1 MAGQRLTDK
10 TAITEQLASGDLLM
24 TVDVSDSTGSAS
36 GTSKQIAN
44 KYVIQTDTLSLTA
57 SDLDL
62 SSTPQTLV
70 SAPGSGYFI
79 QPLTITCI
87 VTFVSIGTTQSNYLY
102 ISYDSSQTANYLVRQ
117 RDFMKSESSDT
128 SYVFGGANDTAS
140 NGTNPASIDN
150 QALKV
155 YANVDFIGNFTM
167 KWFTTYQIVKI

>member
-10 TAITEQLASGDLLM
+10 TALTEQLASGDLLM

-102 ISYDSSQTANYLVRQ
+102 ISN
-117 RDFMKSESSDT
+117 
-128 SYVFGGANDTAS
+128 AS
-140 NGTNPASIDN
+140 WSLPENA
-150 QALKV
+150 
-155 YANVDFIGNFTM
+155 
-167 KWFTTYQIVKI
+167 